1 MGKLALDVEKLTHD
15 EQLDLL
21 EKVWEQLSA
30 TRDALPLTAA
40 QRAELDRRLDDLE
53 RDGPVGIPWDEV
65 ARRIQN
71 RVPRSRS
78 SSAQPR
84 RRMWTMRMLG
94 TSDKAAVLAI
104 GFLPPSAYD
113 E

>member
-30 TRDALPLTAA
+30 RRDALPLTAA

-71 RVPRSRS
+71 RVP
-78 SSAQPR
+78 
-84 RRMWTMRMLG
+84 
-94 TSDKAAVLAI
+94 
-104 GFLPPSAYD
+104 
-113 E
+113 